1 MLKRLAVILVAFLI
15 ASMAA
20 GVTIATVPGLD
31 WQTFSADTLR
41 RAEFWEHALFGM
53 LFTAI
58 VAILPLLLLVILAE
72 IFRLRSWLLYVLG
85 GVLVMLFGYIAPRL
99 AERGVAASEY
109 LSVTSEAALAAVA
122 GVVFGFV
129 YWLLAGRRAG
139 AWRARRD

>member
-1 MLKRLAVILVAFLI
+1 MLKRLAVILLAFLV
-15 ASMAA
+15 ASSVA
-20 GVTIATVPGLD
+20 GLTIATVPGLD

-41 RAEFWEHALFGM
+41 RTEFWEHALFGT

-72 IFRLRSWLLYVLG
+72 TFRLRSLLLHVLG
-85 GVLVMLFGYIAPRL
+85 GALVMLFGYIAPRF
-99 AERGVAASEY
+99 AERSVATSEY
-109 LSVTSEAALAAVA
+109 LSISTEAAVAAVA

-139 AWRARRD
+139 AWRARRA